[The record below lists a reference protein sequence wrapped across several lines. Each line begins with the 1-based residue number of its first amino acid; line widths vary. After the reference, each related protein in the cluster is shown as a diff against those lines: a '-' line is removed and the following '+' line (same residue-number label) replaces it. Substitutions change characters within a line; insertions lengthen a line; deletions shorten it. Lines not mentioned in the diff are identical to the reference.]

1 MYWTPSGGRSDER
14 LRAGETRRRGAGT
27 GSTGSPVKVCLVS
40 PYDFVHPGGVSE
52 HVRHLA
58 DELRRRDHYVTILA
72 PSSRV
77 ADDHGIPGFVRIG
90 RSVPV
95 RGNGSVARIALSFH
109 LVRRVRSLLD
119 REDFDVVHYHE
130 PLVPGL
136 PITTLRLHRGANV
149 GTFHAMARRNLGYY
163 YGRPFLLRYF
173 HRLHGLICVSEPAR
187 EFISHYFTGDYTIVP
202 NGIDGGCFRPDL
214 PPLPE
219 LRGEG
224 AATILFVGRMEQRK
238 GLPILLAAY
247 AQLRR
252 QRAGCRLVIVGDG
265 PMRWAYERQCEATGV
280 PDVTFLGH
288 VPADVL
294 PRIYASADVFCS
306 PATGRES
313 FGIVLL
319 EAMASGVPVVAS
331 AIPGFSQVVDPGGDG
346 LLVPPGKPE
355 AFALALESLIAD
367 PGLRRSMGRHGVEK
381 ARRYDW
387 RVVVDGILDVYA
399 QARERARAALVAES
413 R

>member
-1 MYWTPSGGRSDER
+1 M
-14 LRAGETRRRGAGT
+14 
-27 GSTGSPVKVCLVS
+27 KVCLVS
-40 PYDFVHPGGVSE
+40 AYDFTHPGGVTE

-58 DELRRRDHYVTILA
+58 GELRRRDHEVTILA
-72 PSSRV
+72 PSAHVRDVES
-77 ADDHGIPGFVRIG
+77 IPGFVRIG

-119 REDFDVVHYHE
+119 RADFDVVHYHE

-136 PITTLRLHRGANV
+136 PITTLRFHRGANV

>member
-1 MYWTPSGGRSDER
+1 
-14 LRAGETRRRGAGT
+14 
-27 GSTGSPVKVCLVS
+27 VKVCLVS
-40 PYDFVHPGGVSE
+40 PYDFAHPGGVTE

-58 DELRRRDHYVTILA
+58 EELRRRDHQVTILA
-72 PSSRV
+72 PSNRV
-77 ADDHGIPGFVRIG
+77 SETRDIPGFVRIG
-90 RSVPV
+90 GSVPV

-136 PITTLRLHRGANV
+136 PITTLRFHRGANV

-187 EFISHYFTGDYTIVP
+187 EFIGRYFQGDYRIVP
-202 NGIDGGCFRPDL
+202 NGIDGARFRPNL

-219 LRGEG
+219 LCVEG
-224 AATILFVGRMEQRK
+224 VATILFVGRMEQRK

-252 QRAGCRLVIVGDG
+252 RQAGCRLLVVGDG
-265 PMRWAYERQCEATGV
+265 PMRWAYERQCEANGV

-288 VPADVL
+288 LPGDVL
-294 PRIYASADVFCS
+294 PRVYAGSDIFCS

-319 EAMASGVPVVAS
+319 EAMASGLPVVAS
-331 AIPGFSQVVDPGGDG
+331 AIPGFSQVVEAGGDG

-355 AFALALESLIAD
+355 GFTRALETLLAD
-367 PGLRRSMGRHGVEK
+367 PGLRRTMARRGIEK

-387 RVVVDGILDVYA
+387 RVVVDGILDVYET
-399 QARERARAALVAES
+399 ARERARAGLATGA

>member
-1 MYWTPSGGRSDER
+1 MR
-14 LRAGETRRRGAGT
+14 
-27 GSTGSPVKVCLVS
+27 VCLVS
-40 PYDFVHPGGVSE
+40 PYDFIHPGGVTE

-58 DELRRRDHYVTILA
+58 DELRRRGHEVTILA

-77 ADDHGIPGFVRIG
+77 PDDHGIPGYVRIG
-90 RSVPV
+90 RSIPV
-95 RGNGSVARIALSFH
+95 RSNGSVARIALSFH
-109 LVRRVRSLLD
+109 LVRRVRTLLN
-119 REDFDVVHYHE
+119 RADFDVVHYHE
-130 PLVPGL
+130 PLVPGV
-136 PITTLRLHRGANV
+136 PITTLRFHHGANV

-163 YGRPFLLRYF
+163 YGRPFLKRYF
-173 HRLHGLICVSEPAR
+173 RRLHGLICVSEPAR
-187 EFISHYFTGDYTIVP
+187 EFISHYFEGDYTIVP
-202 NGIDGGCFRPDL
+202 NGIDGSCFRPDL
-214 PPLPE
+214 SPVPE
-219 LRGEG
+219 LRSEG
-224 AATILFVGRMEQRK
+224 ATTILFVGRMEQRK
-238 GLPILLAAY
+238 GLPILLEAY

-265 PMRWAYERQCEATGV
+265 PMRWAYERQCEATGI
-280 PDVTFLGH
+280 PDVSFLGH
-288 VPADVL
+288 VSADIL

-306 PATGRES
+306 PATRGES

-355 AFALALESLIAD
+355 GFTHALESLIAA
-367 PGLRRSMGRHGVEK
+367 PELRQSMGRHGIEK

-387 RVVVDGILDVYA
+387 RVVVDGILDVYGE
-399 QARERARAALVAES
+399 ARERARAASLAES